1 MTGKNAMWTVPNI
14 LTMIRI
20 LMIPVF
26 VIMFYVPAGHW
37 DFAAWNV
44 SFHWTE
50 FIAALI
56 FSLSRLTDLA
66 DGYIAR
72 KYNLCSKFGAF
83 LDPVADKLTVT
94 TALVLIVERFCNSG
108 ILGGHTWII
117 TIPAITII
125 GREIAITALR
135 EWMAELGKRTVVAVS
150 WIGKW
155 KTTFQMVAIAGLIW
169 NVSWGGIPVMVY
181 LAMAFLYVAVVLTFW
196 SMFRY
201 FAAASK
207 YFALK

>member
-37 DFAAWNV
+37 DFAAWNA

-56 FSLSRLTDLA
+56 FSLSCLTDLA

-72 KYNLCSKFGAF
+72 KYNLCSRFGAF

-108 ILGGHTWII
+108 ILGSHTWII

-135 EWMAELGKRTVVAVS
+135 EWMAELGKRTEVAVS

-169 NVSWGGIPVMVY
+169 NVSWDGKPAMVY
-181 LAMAFLYVAVVLTFW
+181 LALAFLYVAVVLTFW

-207 YFALK
+207 YFSVK

>member
-1 MTGKNAMWTVPNI
+1 MWTVPNI
-14 LTMIRI
+14 LTLIRI
-20 LMIPVF
+20 LLIPFF
-26 VIMFYVPAGHW
+26 VIAFYIPAESW
-37 DFAAWNV
+37 CFV
-44 SFHWTE
+44 SGKLSFQWINL
-50 FIAALI
+50 IAALI
-56 FSLSRLTDLA
+56 YGISCLTDLA

-72 KYNLCSKFGAF
+72 KYNLCSRFGAF

-94 TALVLIVERFCNSG
+94 TALVLLVERFCNAD
-108 ILGGHTWII
+108 ILQGHTWII

-135 EWMAELGKRTVVAVS
+135 EWMAEIGKRTEVAVS

-169 NVSWGGIPVMVY
+169 DVCWDGTPVMVY
-181 LAMAFLYVAVVLTFW
+181 VMMFLLYVAVVLTFW

-207 YFALK
+207 YFSLK

>member
-1 MTGKNAMWTVPNI
+1 MWTIPNI

-26 VIMFYVPAGHW
+26 VILFYIPTDHW
-37 DFAAWNV
+37 DFTAGNI
-44 SFHWTE
+44 SFSWID
-50 FIAALI
+50 FLAALI

-83 LDPVADKLTVT
+83 LDPVAYKLTVT

>member
-1 MTGKNAMWTVPNI
+1 MWTVPNI
-14 LTMIRI
+14 LTLTRI

-56 FSLSRLTDLA
+56 FSLSCLTDLA

-72 KYNLCSKFGAF
+72 KYNLCSRFGAF

-94 TALVLIVERFCNSG
+94 MALVLIVERFCNSG
-108 ILGGHTWII
+108 LLGSHTWII

-125 GREIAITALR
+125 GREIAITALC

-169 NVSWGGIPVMVY
+169 NVSWDGEPLMFY
-181 LAMAFLYVAVVLTFW
+181 LATAFLYVAVVLTFW
-196 SMFRY
+196 SMFSY

-207 YFALK
+207 YFSLK

>member
-1 MTGKNAMWTVPNI
+1 
-14 LTMIRI
+14 
-20 LMIPVF
+20 
-26 VIMFYVPAGHW
+26 
-37 DFAAWNV
+37 
-44 SFHWTE
+44 
-50 FIAALI
+50 
-56 FSLSRLTDLA
+56 
-66 DGYIAR
+66 
-72 KYNLCSKFGAF
+72 
-83 LDPVADKLTVT
+83 
-94 TALVLIVERFCNSG
+94 
-108 ILGGHTWII
+108 
-117 TIPAITII
+117 
-125 GREIAITALR
+125 
-135 EWMAELGKRTVVAVS
+135 MAELGKRTVVAVS

>member
-1 MTGKNAMWTVPNI
+1 MWTVPNI

-26 VIMFYVPAGHW
+26 VILFYVPADHW
-37 DFAAWNV
+37 DFV
-44 SFHWTE
+44 SGKLSFHWIDFT
-50 FIAALI
+50 AALI
-56 FSLSRLTDLA
+56 YGISCLTDLA

-72 KYNLCSKFGAF
+72 KYNLCSMFGAF

-94 TALVLIVERFCNSG
+94 TALVLIVERFCNSD
-108 ILGGHTWII
+108 ILHGYTWII

-135 EWMAELGKRTVVAVS
+135 EWMAEIGKRTEVAVS

-169 NVSWGGIPVMVY
+169 DVCWDGIPVMIYV
-181 LAMAFLYVAVVLTFW
+181 MIFMLYVAVVLTFW

-201 FAAASK
+201 FAAASR
-207 YFALK
+207 YFSIK

>member
-1 MTGKNAMWTVPNI
+1 MWTVPNI

-26 VIMFYVPAGHW
+26 VILFYVPADHW
-37 DFAAWNV
+37 DFV
-44 SFHWTE
+44 SGKLSFHWIDFT
-50 FIAALI
+50 AALI
-56 FSLSRLTDLA
+56 YGISCLTDLA

-94 TALVLIVERFCNSG
+94 TALVLIVERFCNSD
-108 ILGGHTWII
+108 ILHGYTWII

-135 EWMAELGKRTVVAVS
+135 EWMAEIGKRTEVAVS

-155 KTTFQMVAIAGLIW
+155 KNTFQMVP
-169 NVSWGGIPVMVY
+169 SSQMS
-181 LAMAFLYVAVVLTFW
+181 FTFFSSFVVEPFT
-196 SMFRY
+196 
-201 FAAASK
+201 AHASFFSSYQKSGRK
-207 YFALK
+207 YSHRFKRSKARITLQSRTRPA

>member
-1 MTGKNAMWTVPNI
+1 MWTVPNI

-26 VIMFYVPAGHW
+26 VIMFYVPEGHW
-37 DFAAWNV
+37 DFV
-44 SFHWTE
+44 MGKLSFHWTE

-56 FSLSRLTDLA
+56 FSLSCLTDLA

-72 KYNLCSKFGAF
+72 KYNLCSRFGAF

-108 ILGGHTWII
+108 LLGSHTWII

-169 NVSWGGIPVMVY
+169 NVSWDGKPAMVY
-181 LAMAFLYVAVVLTFW
+181 LALVFLYVAVVLTFW

-207 YFALK
+207 YFSLK

>member
-1 MTGKNAMWTVPNI
+1 MWTVPNI

-26 VIMFYVPAGHW
+26 VILFYVPADHW
-37 DFAAWNV
+37 DFVWGKL
-44 SFHWTE
+44 SFHWIDFT
-50 FIAALI
+50 AALI
-56 FSLSRLTDLA
+56 FSLSCLTDLA
-66 DGYIAR
+66 VGFIAR
-72 KYNLCSKFGAF
+72 KYNLCSRFGAF

-94 TALVLIVERFCNSG
+94 TALVLIVERFCNSD
-108 ILGGHTWII
+108 ILRGYTWLI

-135 EWMAELGKRTVVAVS
+135 EWMAEIGKRAEVSVS

-169 NVSWGGIPVMVY
+169 GVSWDGVPAMIY
-181 LAMAFLYVAVVLTFW
+181 LAMLFLYIAVVLTFW

-201 FAAASK
+201 FAAASR
-207 YFALK
+207 YFSIK

>member
-1 MTGKNAMWTVPNI
+1 MERE
-14 LTMIRI
+14 L
-20 LMIPVF
+20 
-26 VIMFYVPAGHW
+26 
-37 DFAAWNV
+37 
-44 SFHWTE
+44 
-50 FIAALI
+50 
-56 FSLSRLTDLA
+56 SLDGVYRRPDLQPLLPYGSRRRL
-66 DGYIAR
+66 YR
-72 KYNLCSKFGAF
+72 KEYNLCSRFGAF

-108 ILGGHTWII
+108 ILGSHTWII

-135 EWMAELGKRTVVAVS
+135 EWMAELGKRTEVAVS

-169 NVSWGGIPVMVY
+169 NVSWDGKPAMVY
-181 LAMAFLYVAVVLTFW
+181 LALAFLYVAVVLTFW

-207 YFALK
+207 YFSLK

>member
-1 MTGKNAMWTVPNI
+1 M
-14 LTMIRI
+14 
-20 LMIPVF
+20 
-26 VIMFYVPAGHW
+26 
-37 DFAAWNV
+37 

-56 FSLSRLTDLA
+56 FSLSCLTDLA

-72 KYNLCSKFGAF
+72 KYNLCSRFGAF

-108 ILGGHTWII
+108 ILGSHTWII

-155 KTTFQMVAIAGLIW
+155 KTAFQMVAIAGLIW
-169 NVSWGGIPVMVY
+169 NVSWNGTPAMVY
-181 LAMAFLYVAVVLTFW
+181 LALVFLYVAVVLTFW

-207 YFALK
+207 YFSLK